1 MTIKEL
7 YEWSLK
13 HNSEDYELLTFDPWE
28 EVAKPVTEDRL
39 ESIHEGKKVTVAQG
53 GQLWIASSGVSK
65 SINVCG
71 VERQQ
76 N

>member
-13 HNSEDYELLTFDPWE
+13 HNSEDYEFLIFDQWE

-39 ESIHEGKKVTVAQG
+39 ENIHESQKVTVA
-53 GQLWIASSGVSK
+53 
-65 SINVCG
+65 
-71 VERQQ
+71 
-76 N
+76 

>member
-39 ESIHEGKKVTVAQG
+39 ENIHEVKKVTVA
-53 GQLWIASSGVSK
+53 
-65 SINVCG
+65 
-71 VERQQ
+71 
-76 N
+76 

>member
-39 ESIHEGKKVTVAQG
+39 ENIHEGKKSYCSVG
-53 GQLWIASSGVSK
+53 G
-65 SINVCG
+65 
-71 VERQQ
+71 RT
-76 N
+76 